1 MYNYSYKF
9 KYNSMY
15 PNFIIVCVTKDI
27 LLKTRIIFT
36 NSSDIIFNF
45 LY

>member
-1 MYNYSYKF
+1 MDN
-9 KYNSMY
+9 NI
-15 PNFIIVCVTKDI
+15 NTRIIVCVTNDI
-27 LLKTRIIFT
+27 LLKKRINFT

>member
-1 MYNYSYKF
+1 MY

-15 PNFIIVCVTKDI
+15 PYFIIVCVTNDI
-27 LLKTRIIFT
+27 LLKKRINFT
-36 NSSDIIFNF
+36 NSSDIIFKF